1 MFILTSITVA
11 LAAFG
16 FAMPTGR
23 DKRAAGDVITRC
35 TVPGTAALTFDD
47 GPFVYLYDISKAL
60 VAANSTG
67 TFFFNGQ
74 NFGCIYSADNAKRA
88 KYAVSKGHQVAA
100 HTWSHVH
107 LNTLNW
113 DQIHHEFWLIEQALM
128 KVTGTYPAYMRPPYG
143 EYNDLVR
150 EVARVRGQALVLW
163 DFDSGDSL
171 GVSPATRKQR
181 YTNLA
186 NNHPSTI
193 LALNHETSESTAHDV
208 IPHAITVL
216 KNAGYRLVSVAECLG
231 QPRYQWS
238 GAPGVPD
245 SSWHC

>member
-1 MFILTSITVA
+1 MFAITFITVA
-11 LAAFG
+11 LAAYG
-16 FAMPTGR
+16 FAMPTQ
-23 DKRAAGDVITRC
+23 KRGAGDVIRRC

-67 TFFFNGQ
+67 TFFFNGM
-74 NFGCIYSADNAKRA
+74 NWGCIYSADNAKRA

-113 DQIHHEFWLIEQALM
+113 DQMHDEFWRIEEALM

-150 EVARVRGQALVLW
+150 EVARVRGQALALW

-171 GVSPATRKQR
+171 GIGPAERKQR

-186 NNHPSTI
+186 NSRPSTI

-216 KNAGYRLVSVAECLG
+216 KQAGYRLVSVAECLG
-231 QPRYQWS
+231 QPRYQWQ

-245 SSWHC
+245 GSWHC